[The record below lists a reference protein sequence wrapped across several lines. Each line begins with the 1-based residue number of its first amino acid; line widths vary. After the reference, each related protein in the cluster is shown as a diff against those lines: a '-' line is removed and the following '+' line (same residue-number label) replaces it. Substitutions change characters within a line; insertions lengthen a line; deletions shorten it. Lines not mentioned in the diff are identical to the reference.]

1 MPFTYQAETTVFL
14 LPKDGQLA
22 EAEFLSALRNPF
34 ETYIIAYG
42 FTLNAMIGEILAAH
56 AAGVRIHIYLDHTQS
71 AGTAEKPQVQ
81 RLVNAGVDVTIGT
94 SPAGRGFICHS
105 KALVVLDD
113 LQNPYCWSGSVNFS
127 PTGFKQ
133 VNTVEVRRSLI
144 WATNFIEQFNSLKTW
159 ALENEPEYQLT
170 PQPQS

>member
-1 MPFTYQAETTVFL
+1 MPFTYKAETTVFL
-14 LPKDGQLA
+14 LPKDGELA
-22 EAEFLSALRNPF
+22 QAEFLKALLSPF

-42 FTLNAMIGEILAAH
+42 FTLDAMIGEILAAH
-56 AAGVRIHIYLDHTQS
+56 EAGILIHLYLDHTQS

-113 LQNPYCWSGSVNFS
+113 TQNPYCWSGSVNFS

-144 WATNFIEQFNSLKTW
+144 WATNFIEQFDNLKKW
-159 ALENEPEYQLT
+159 AWENEPDYQLI
-170 PQPQS
+170 PQPHS